1 MTNNLPTT
9 VRPGTALAQAGSN
22 GRLTR
27 KERQASRSISETR
40 LAGEI
45 VKAQEAVK
53 IDAIR
58 AVTEEALLAA
68 SDISSLEAAL
78 AARTPHAI
86 GRLSYIADIGAQG
99 LGRVVSDLSR
109 GL

>member
-1 MTNNLPTT
+1 MTNLPSTT
-9 VRPGTALAQAGSN
+9 SPGSALSLAGGS

-27 KERQASRSISETR
+27 KERKASRSISETR

-45 VKAQEAVK
+45 IKAEEAVK
-53 IDAIR
+53 IDVIR
-58 AVTEEALLAA
+58 QVTEEALLAA

-86 GRLSYIADIGAQG
+86 GRLSYIADSGAQAMG
-99 LGRVVSDLSR
+99 NIVNQIGRRL
-109 GL
+109 